1 MEKRALVKE
10 FDKML
15 PVLRELET
23 KNDELE
29 RVEKR
34 MNSIVN
40 QYYEPV
46 NPLVKWG
53 IPIIICYFSAMIGG
67 LLLNVI
73 GLVIGLAGGIY
84 FCKKKDLIGGVD
96 KKNEEMRAQLEIEAA
111 KVENVRKKTAQDIYD
126 YLEPYYEWMT
136 GILPEKYAYAYC
148 VEKLRDYL
156 ATGRADNLKEAI
168 NLYENELYQM
178 KMQQQ
183 MDVMMEEIQE
193 QSRQIYALREEVAEA
208 NWNARRAADAANRSF

>member
-1 MEKRALVKE
+1 MEKKELVRE

-29 RVEKR
+29 RVQNR

-40 QYYEPV
+40 QYNEPV
-46 NPLVKWG
+46 NPLMKWG
-53 IPIIICYFSAMIGG
+53 IPIIICYFAAMIGG
-67 LLLNVI
+67 LILNVV
-73 GLVIGLAGGIY
+73 GLIIGLASGIY
-84 FCKKKDLIGGVD
+84 FCKKKDLIGGAD
-96 KKNEEMRAQLEIEAA
+96 KRNEEMKAQLEIEAA
-111 KVENVRKKTAQDIYD
+111 KVENVRQKTAQDIYD

-136 GILPEKYAYAYC
+136 DILPERYAYTYC

-156 ATGRADNLKEAI
+156 ITGRADTLKEAI

-208 NWNARRAADAANRSF
+208 NWNAQRAAAAANRSF